1 MRRATTSFAATHSL
15 YALVPLAVISASI
28 PCFAGILGF
37 ATAQVPQV
45 AEQVAKLSG
54 ADNITGMDFSADG
67 ASLAVAALGDE
78 VAIWNWQ
85 RGRIE
90 RKLQDTHSGI
100 NIASQAIRFSQ
111 DGQFLASCHALSTTD
126 TVARIWSAQQ
136 WTVMHDLPGSHACFA
151 IDFSR
156 DGKSAI
162 LVLLTILKTPEN
174 SIAVYNTADWQTEWT
189 LSTGPFYPRTL
200 ALSADGR
207 FAAVGGDV
215 SNPKSW
221 TYKNPVPTFGTPPLP
236 DMNLICIVDLNQH
249 AVAGIIKHTVDF
261 ERGKLSWS
269 STTNHIAAIGPR
281 ERDGSGGTASTDTLS
296 IFEASSGRRIDGEQ
310 IDEPGHAEVAYA
322 SNDKYLIET
331 DVTGIRAGWGIRI
344 WDGQHHNLLQTIAGE
359 YAHLA
364 ISRDGHHFAVND
376 NNKIYVFELQ

>member
-1 MRRATTSFAATHSL
+1 MRRTTNSFATHSQF
-15 YALVPLAVISASI
+15 ALVSLALISTLI
-28 PCFAGILGF
+28 PCFAGIVGF
-37 ATAQVPQV
+37 GTAQVPHV
-45 AEQVAKLSG
+45 AKQVAKLSG

-90 RKLQDTHSGI
+90 RKLQDTHSGT

-111 DGQFLASCHALSTTD
+111 DGQFLASCHGLSTTD

-136 WTVMHDLPGSHACFA
+136 WTIMHDLPGSHACYA
-151 IDFSR
+151 IDFSH

-162 LVLLTILKTPEN
+162 LVLLTNLKTPEN
-174 SIAVYNTADWQTEWT
+174 SIAVYSTADWQTKWT

-221 TYKNPVPTFGTPPLP
+221 PYKNPVPTFGTPPLP

-269 STTNHIAAIGPR
+269 STTDHIAAIGSR
-281 ERDGSGGTASTDTLS
+281 ERDESGGTGNADTLS
-296 IFEASSGRRIDGEQ
+296 VFEASSGRRIDGEQ
-310 IDEPGHAEVAYA
+310 IDEPGHVEVAYTG
-322 SNDKYLIET
+322 NDKYLIET

-364 ISRDGHHFAVND
+364 ISRDGRHFAVND
-376 NNKIYVFELQ
+376 NNKVYVFELQ